1 MEETKQETKQETTE
15 EIKKTE
21 LKKIISEFLR
31 DLLNTFPE
39 LKKDLDHDL
48 SIIYSNENGIET
60 SVDNLTNYF
69 KTVYPE
75 RFFDILYENDKIFS
89 DEKINTNFLP
99 GINFKNLWKDNITG
113 NTRKTLW
120 KYLQLILFSVV
131 SDISDKNSFKDTA
144 SLFQAVDEDE
154 FKQKLEDTIN
164 SIQELF
170 KQNSVQHSEQNS
182 EREEHCEQRG
192 EQSGEQN
199 QSEFNVNAS
208 SLHEH
213 ISGMMNGK
221 LGALAKEIAEETAKD
236 LNIDTEN
243 TGNMNDLFQDLLK
256 NPTKLMKMVKNVGSK
271 LDEKLKSGDLKESE
285 LLQEASEMMKKMKN
299 MPGMEN
305 INSMMGKLGLN
316 MGGMGGNQKLNT
328 NAMQAQLQRNLRIA
342 QQRER
347 MKNKIKENNLSNEN
361 KVIDN
366 ELKEKIDNANNAMAE
381 LLKSE
386 GLEGEIENYVF
397 RSGDKPTKSKRK
409 KSNKTSNKPNNKNK

>member
-1 MEETKQETKQETTE
+1 MEETREETINETKQN
-15 EIKKTE
+15 E

-39 LKKDLDHDL
+39 LKDGLDKDL
-48 SIIYSNENGIET
+48 SVIYFNESGIES

-69 KTVYPE
+69 KSVYPE

-89 DEKINTNFLP
+89 DEKINTYFLP
-99 GINFKNLWKDNITG
+99 GINFKNLWSDNITD

-170 KQNSVQHSEQNS
+170 KENSDRVRDEDSKSE
-182 EREEHCEQRG
+182 EDCEPRG
-192 EQSGEQN
+192 EQPQAD
-199 QSEFNVNAS
+199 FNVNAS

-221 LGALAKEIAEETAKD
+221 LGTLAKEIAEETAKD
-236 LNIDTEN
+236 LNIDPDN
-243 TGNMNDLFQDLLK
+243 TGNMNDLFKDLLK

-285 LLQEASEMMKKMKN
+285 LLQEASDMMKKMKN

-305 INSMMGKLGLN
+305 INNMMGKLGLN

-347 MKNKIKENNLSNEN
+347 MKSKIKENNVNNEN
-361 KVIDN
+361 KIIDN
-366 ELKEKIDNANNAMAE
+366 ELKEKINMANNAMAE
-381 LLKSE
+381 LLKAE

-409 KSNKTSNKPNNKNK
+409 NPKKANKSNNKNK